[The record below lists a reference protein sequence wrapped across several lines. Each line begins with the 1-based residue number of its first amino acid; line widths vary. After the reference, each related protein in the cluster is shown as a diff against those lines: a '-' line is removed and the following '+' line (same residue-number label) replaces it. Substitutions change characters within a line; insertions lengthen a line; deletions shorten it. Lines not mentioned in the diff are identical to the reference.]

1 MKMPL
6 KDFYT
11 LLRIRNEEER
21 KKQEYLRQ
29 QQQQQTV
36 QLSARQSRMKF

>member
-11 LLRIRNEEER
+11 LLHIRNEEER

-36 QLSARQSRMKF
+36 QLSSRQSRMKF